1 MSNIIPDIRRMKEV
15 VRIANNTPF
24 EAIEPFINDAADI
37 YLIPNI
43 GAGIYELAE
52 QGTDVDLVN
61 KVRRALG
68 PLAMALAIGEL
79 SVLIGDGGLT
89 VQNEQGKRSP
99 ANEAKIAAAKENLFK
114 RGMYALDRLLEYL
127 RKNIENYPDYAAWLE
142 NVEDIGCIITSA
154 DDYQDSGG
162 VDIGR
167 SALTYRTLL
176 PSLKQLQE
184 TELLAL
190 LPESVQEIL
199 FKSKEDCDVA
209 ELRVQLLAKRFL
221 ANRCAEIYSSQTSRQ
236 QRGDIGTHPEFQP
249 LFRPLYTDL
258 SDTGNWYGRQAT
270 YYKSSLLAYIE
281 GHPEIFDID
290 PAAPMNYNGK
300 DKKIFTSLA

>member
-37 YLIPNI
+37 YIKPHI
-43 GAGIYELAE
+43 GTATYDLAE
-52 QGTDVDLVN
+52 QNSDADLTGM
-61 KVRRALG
+61 VRRALG
-68 PLAMALAIGEL
+68 PLAMALAVSEL

-99 ANEAKIAAAKENLFK
+99 ANEAKIAAAKENLFM

-127 RKNIENYPDYAAWLE
+127 REHITDYPDYASWLE
-142 NVEDIGCIITSA
+142 NVEDVGCIITSA
-154 DDYQDSGG
+154 DDYQEAGG

-176 PSLKQLQE
+176 PSLKQLQD

-199 FKSKEDCDVA
+199 FKSKEECEVA

-258 SDTGNWYGRQAT
+258 TDTGNWYGKQAT

-281 GHPEIFDID
+281 GHPEIFDVD
-290 PAAPMNYNGK
+290 PSAPMNYNGK
-300 DKKIFTSLA
+300 NKKIFTSLA

>member
-1 MSNIIPDIRRMKEV
+1 MSNIIPDIVRLKEV
-15 VRIANNTPF
+15 ARIAANTPY
-24 EAIEPFINDAADI
+24 ESIEPYINDAAEI

-43 GAGIYELAE
+43 GADIYELAE
-52 QGTDVDLVN
+52 QGSDVDLAN

-154 DDYQDSGG
+154 DDYQDNGG

-167 SALTYRTLL
+167 SALTYRI
-176 PSLKQLQE
+176 
-184 TELLAL
+184 
-190 LPESVQEIL
+190 LPESVQETL
-199 FKSKEDCDVA
+199 FKLKDDCSA
-209 ELRVQLLAKRFL
+209 EEYHVQLLAKRFL

-258 SDTGNWYGRQAT
+258 SDTGNWYGRQAG

-281 GHPEIFDID
+281 GHPEIFDVD

-300 DKKIFTSLA
+300 NKKIFTSLA